1 MEARNIFLTNKQD
14 KRNRLRTCNFYKVI
28 EQYIL
33 EAKPKVLIKHDSQF
47 VSISARFLVNG

>member
-28 EQYIL
+28 EKYIL
-33 EAKPKVLIKHDSQF
+33 EAKPRVLEC
-47 VSISARFLVNG
+47 